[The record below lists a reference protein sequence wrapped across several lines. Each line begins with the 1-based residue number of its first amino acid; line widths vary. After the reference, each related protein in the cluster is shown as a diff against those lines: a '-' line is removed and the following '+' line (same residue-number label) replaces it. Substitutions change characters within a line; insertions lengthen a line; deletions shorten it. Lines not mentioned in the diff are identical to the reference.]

1 MRSFYASSS
10 TARFDSL
17 MRRCAVT
24 ALLLL
29 GSIAC
34 SSSRPSPLADVGE
47 ITSAHVEI
55 HSKGGDASTT
65 VTDPEILAE
74 LRSLAVARG
83 DWHTTW
89 YTPPSGQIRA
99 ALYRDTV
106 FLGVVAIG
114 PNFIGARGPVS
125 ERFRSIAPTEA
136 AWVAS
141 LRALK

>member
-1 MRSFYASSS
+1 
-10 TARFDSL
+10 
-17 MRRCAVT
+17 MRRPVVT
-24 ALLLL
+24 ALIVLS
-29 GSIAC
+29 SIAC
-34 SSSRPSPLADVGE
+34 GSSGSSPSPLANLGE
-47 ITSAHVEI
+47 ITSAHVGVR
-55 HSKGGDASTT
+55 SGSAFSYTT

-74 LRSLAVARG
+74 LRAMAVAQG

-99 ALYRDTV
+99 ALYRDTL
-106 FLGVVAIG
+106 FLGVVSIG

-125 ERFRSIAPTEA
+125 ERFRSIAPNEA